1 MELGAPRLT
10 LGQDRKHAWNWTL
23 EVLGTPGPEAC
34 GAGRPSSLMFINSD
48 RWRSRTQSTACT
60 AGVLDLPDCCQHPL
74 KAHKNKLSIGLPVG
88 KIDSV
93 HPTVASISSDRVPVT
108 LP

>member
-1 MELGAPRLT
+1 MELD
-10 LGQDRKHAWNWTL
+10 LG
-23 EVLGTPGPEAC
+23 
-34 GAGRPSSLMFINSD
+34 GAGDPRSRGTWSWTPPPSLVFINSD
-48 RWRSRTQSTACT
+48 HWRGRTQSAACT
-60 AGVLDLPDCCQHPL
+60 EGVLDLPDCCQHPL

>member
-1 MELGAPRLT
+1 MKLGVPHLS
-10 LGQDRKHAWNWTL
+10 LGQDHKHAWNWTL
-23 EVLGTPGPEAC
+23 EVPGTPGLEMC
-34 GAGRPSSLMFINSD
+34 GAGCPSSLTVINSD
-48 RWRSRTQSTACT
+48 HWRRRPQCPAR
-60 AGVLDLPDCCQHPL
+60 AEGMLDLPDCCQHPL

-93 HPTVASISSDRVPVT
+93 HPTVAGISSDRVPVT

>member
-1 MELGAPRLT
+1 MELDLGGA
-10 LGQDRKHAWNWTL
+10 GA
-23 EVLGTPGPEAC
+23 PGPEAR
-34 GAGRPSSLMFINSD
+34 GAGHPSSLVFINSD
-48 RWRSRTQSTACT
+48 RWRCRTQSPVCT
-60 AGVLDLPDCCQHPL
+60 EGVLDLPDCCQHPL

-93 HPTVASISSDRVPVT
+93 HPTVAGISSDRVPVT

>member
-1 MELGAPRLT
+1 MHGIGPWRCWGPQVQRHVELDAP
-10 LGQDRKHAWNWTL
+10 
-23 EVLGTPGPEAC
+23 P
-34 GAGRPSSLMFINSD
+34 PSFVFINSD
-48 RWRSRTQSTACT
+48 HWRGWTQSAACT
-60 AGVLDLPDCCQHPL
+60 EGVLDLPDCCQHPL